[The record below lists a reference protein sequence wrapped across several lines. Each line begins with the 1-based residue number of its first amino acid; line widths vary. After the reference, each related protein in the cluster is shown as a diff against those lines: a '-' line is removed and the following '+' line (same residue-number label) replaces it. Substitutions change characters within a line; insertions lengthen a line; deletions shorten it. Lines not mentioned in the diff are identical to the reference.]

1 MEQAIHRLT
10 GQPAAIYGI
19 RDRGQIKAGAYA
31 DLLLFDPDTVGRSP
45 VRRTFDLP
53 GGERRLTTDALGV
66 HGVWVNGTR
75 IVGQAD
81 TQNGP
86 TLPGVILRS
95 YDS

>member
-45 VRRTFDLP
+45 TRRTFDLP
-53 GGERRLTTDALGV
+53 GSERRLTTGALGV

-75 IVGQAD
+75 IIGQND
-81 TQNGP
+81 VENGP
-86 TLPGVILRS
+86 TLPGAILRT